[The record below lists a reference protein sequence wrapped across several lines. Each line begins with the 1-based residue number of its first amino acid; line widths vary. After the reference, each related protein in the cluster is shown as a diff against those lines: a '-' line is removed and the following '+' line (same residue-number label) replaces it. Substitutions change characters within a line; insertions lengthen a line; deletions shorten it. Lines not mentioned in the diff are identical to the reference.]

1 MANDVLT
8 IEGNNSVQ
16 TATERD
22 PFEIDIT
29 PDSELAPSAERRIEL
44 GANVV
49 KSAIEFTPVQSTIDS
64 LNAGIK
70 EAEQQEDSFSTATS
84 QTSLELDRFELNGDT
99 SGSFISALLQYDR
112 NPTGA
117 NLFPDDAVFRTMPK
131 SVPGE
136 VVSDPELFLLQGRQ
150 KLAESFLT
158 GRANSGYHGTQ
169 SSQAQS
175 QLLGVV
181 KRLQN
186 QIDSIKAGN
195 LQGEQNWQRLANG
208 YQPRPS
214 KNAQSQK
221 AYTQSMGRFH
231 VDPNGEINPNGEIEI
246 NLFDFG
252 APLNRQGL
260 TDDQLFNLGLQR
272 TSTRLGGY
280 NAALPNGQSIQQ
292 ALSDL
297 TSRKGDTSLRAAI
310 YLGMFSSE
318 QWSDPN
324 NGLQRNERIRY
335 QKFSNDIKNAFNLWD
350 AQITPEER
358 SRKILL
364 AAAYHDVLDSVPP
377 GLEITVQKMKRDND
391 LQGEHY
397 QKKMSSREG
406 ILEHTVLAGEALFK
420 RIGQTL
426 QFHWDAL
433 DAGLA
438 PTGVKAFKWG
448 YPFDAPD
455 PLTVAIPYDSPVG
468 MVYGDNIHDEGFVET
483 ALSGFRLPAR
493 TPEIP
498 IIEPIVDVF
507 RRDQVSMQEYEISG
521 GPFDPRMFA
530 FIHGVND
537 DAFDTNR
544 LLDEEGK
551 NWRFMQDI
559 APSDV
564 GHFESLYER
573 GNKMYIAME
582 SPIHVIDPNNAPTA
596 YARAQKLQAGNAG
609 MELGVNDLGDA
620 FTRSSIDGT
629 FQGGISSLFLASD
642 FGDDG
647 IPAGTGF
654 WVPKSPE
661 KHPGAAALLEA
672 AEQAM
677 PYTFD
682 AATTA
687 KNKQLGTSIAIRID
701 AVQRIYAATGRMYA
715 LQDISFGNEVYNP
728 ERGLNPWT
736 IKVRT
741 PNLVPDPDSWVGGK
755 EGRWNWNELQLRG
768 EPFLYYIDP
777 TTSPLVTRANQVND
791 ERFQSVLRGS
801 RALGNRGTDG
811 GAAPMIAE
819 TGEVFWV
826 PSHKVPK
833 KTEDPADLT
842 EDMQLWLQGRS
853 EDADLRAAQDNLW
866 RLLQTSLGDKAS
878 TYPIARDGWLDQS
891 KFPQEWID
899 RSPEPGA
906 KSIMYKLYNGFSEN
920 ATVESIGTLALS
932 LPARDSRFSSLAEEL
947 LAERGL
953 LTSPIPKDLPPET
966 VRQLGMLV
974 SAYLAARE
982 RGISVEQVFPAAQ
995 QTMWGFR

>member
-8 IEGNNSVQ
+8 IEEES
-16 TATERD
+16 D
-22 PFEIDIT
+22 PLEIDVT
-29 PDSELAPSAERRIEL
+29 PPSGSNPSADRQIVQ

-49 KSAIEFTPVQSTIDS
+49 KSALNFVPVERTLSS
-64 LNAGIK
+64 LRAGIE
-70 EAEQQEDSFSTATS
+70 EAERQAESFSTATS
-84 QTSLELDRFELNGDT
+84 QTSLELGRFELNGDI
-99 SGSFISALLQYDR
+99 SGAFIAALLEYDR

-117 NLFPDDAVFRTMPK
+117 NLFPDETVFKTIPP

-136 VVSDPELFLLQGRQ
+136 PVSDPQLPFLKHRQ
-150 KLAESFLT
+150 ALAESFLT
-158 GRANSGYHGTQ
+158 GRPNSDYHGTQ
-169 SSQAQS
+169 SSRAQG
-175 QLLGVV
+175 QLRSTVTNIQ
-181 KRLQN
+181 KT
-186 QIDSIKAGN
+186 IDSLEAGTLDGN
-195 LQGEQNWQRLANG
+195 LSWERGLKG
-208 YQPRPS
+208 YQPRQS

-221 AYTQSMGRFH
+221 AYTQSMGRFR

-280 NAALPNGQSIQQ
+280 NAALPNERSIQQ

-318 QWSDPN
+318 QWGDPN
-324 NGLQRNERIRY
+324 NDLDRNFRIRY

-364 AAAYHDVLDSVPP
+364 AAAFHDVLDSVPP
-377 GLEITVQKMKRDND
+377 DIAITVQKMKSEND
-391 LQGEHY
+391 LQGEQY

-426 QFHWDAL
+426 QFHWDAT
-433 DAGLA
+433 DTGAEEFGLLHA
-438 PTGVKAFKWG
+438 KWG
-448 YPFDAPD
+448 IPFNAPD
-455 PLTVAIPYDSPVG
+455 MLTVAIPYDSPVG
-468 MVYGDNIHDEGFVET
+468 MVYGDNIHDEGLVET
-483 ALSGFRLPAR
+483 LLSGLKLPAR

-498 IIEPIVDVF
+498 IIEPIVDKF

-521 GPFDPRMFA
+521 GPFDPRMFSS
-530 FIHGVND
+530 IHGIND
-537 DAFDTNR
+537 DDFDTNR

-551 NWRFMQDI
+551 HWRFMQDI

-564 GHFESLYER
+564 GHFESLSER
-573 GNKMYIAME
+573 GDKMYIAME
-582 SPIHVIDPNNAPTA
+582 SPVHMIDPNNAPVA
-596 YARAQKLQAGNAG
+596 YTRAQWLQAGNAR
-609 MELGVNDLGDA
+609 MELQVNGLEDA
-620 FTRSSIDGT
+620 FTRSSIEGT
-629 FQGGISSLFLASD
+629 FQGGVSSLFLASD

-661 KHPGAAALLEA
+661 KSPGAAALLEA
-672 AEQAM
+672 SQKAM

-687 KNKQLGTSIAIRID
+687 KHKQLGTSIAIRID

-715 LQDISFGNEVYNP
+715 LQDISFGNEVYRP
-728 ERGLNPWT
+728 ERGMNPWT
-736 IKVRT
+736 IKVRA
-741 PNLVPDPDSWVGGK
+741 PNLLSDQDSWFGAK

-801 RALGNRGTDG
+801 RALGNRGTGG
-811 GAAPMIAE
+811 GAAPMISD

-826 PSHKVPK
+826 PSYKLPT

-842 EDMQLWLQGRS
+842 QDMQLWLQGRS

-906 KSIMYKLYNGFSEN
+906 KSIMYKLYNGLSEN
-920 ATVESIGTLALS
+920 ATVESIGALALS
-932 LPARDSRFSSLAEEL
+932 LPARDPSFSSLAEEL
-947 LAERGL
+947 LIGRGL
-953 LTSPIPKDLPPET
+953 LESPIPEDLHPDK
-966 VRQLGMLV
+966 VAILGMVV
-974 SAYLAARE
+974 SACLASRE
-982 RGISVEQVFPAAQ
+982 RGISIEQVFPATQ
-995 QTMWGFR
+995 QTMRGF